1 MTTKHHGADEFM
13 TGKPPGGIWA
23 QPGFVRMQRSLHR
36 KKKLLLAKLQS
47 TTDPVDVE
55 VIRQELH
62 IIDQRLEVPPAGVKL

>member
-13 TGKPPGGIWA
+13 TGKPPGGLWA

-36 KKKLLLAKLQS
+36 KKKLLLATLQS

-55 VIRQELH
+55 VIRQELR
-62 IIDQRLEVPPAGVKL
+62 IIDQRLEVPPASVRL